1 MSKQDL
7 KQITLS
13 ILFISILFIMFGLL
27 KNLFSQPDN
36 SAVLE
41 ALRGKPFLVDVRT
54 PGEFASG
61 SVQGAVNIPLD
72 EVASRLKEFKGKES
86 IIVFC
91 RSGNRSA
98 QAKAILDRNGI
109 PNVLNGGTWDQVAA
123 LKESL

>member
-13 ILFISILFIMFGLL
+13 FLFISILFIMFGLL

-36 SAVLE
+36 GAVLE